1 MVFIGTIVLKIEIK
15 SPSLQHNSEIKTDR
29 NRIMDK
35 ETMVIQRATLT
46 ESDLTRWQ
54 DEGMLLEDGCLIYCV
69 SGDAVLTVNFDT
81 WTFTRRS
88 VLILFPGD
96 MVEVHSAT
104 DDFKVQM
111 LRYSASLL
119 REASLQLEQT
129 VYSLLRKD
137 RCRGASPLVED
148 IVSQIFDLLKNYQD
162 ACPDS
167 FNQIVLLQLK
177 AFFLGFHNYLLRNPH
192 EAQPEEGSERINEL
206 FSRFM
211 EMIMA
216 HYKESREVAFYAAR
230 LHISP
235 KYLFNI
241 SLAKTGRSPKTIID
255 HYVIMQLKL
264 LLRTSTESIKQI
276 AWDYHFNDDSFFCR
290 YFKSHTGLS
299 PQQFRKGVV

>member
-1 MVFIGTIVLKIEIK
+1 MVFIGTIMLKIEIK

-46 ESDLTRWQ
+46 ESDLARWQ
-54 DEGMLLEDGCLIYCV
+54 DEGMLLEDGCLLYCV

-88 VLILFPGD
+88 VIILFPGD
-96 MVEVHSAT
+96 MVEVSSVT

-148 IVSQIFDLLKNYQD
+148 IVSQIFELLKNYQEV
-162 ACPDS
+162 CPDS

-192 EAQPEEGSERINEL
+192 EVQPEEGSERINEL

-211 EMIMA
+211 ETIME

>member
-1 MVFIGTIVLKIEIK
+1 
-15 SPSLQHNSEIKTDR
+15 
-29 NRIMDK
+29 MDK
-35 ETMVIQRATLT
+35 ETIVSQGAALI
-46 ESDLTRWQ
+46 ESDLTDWQ
-54 DEGMLLEDGCLIYCV
+54 GEGVLLDDGCLVYCM
-69 SGDAVLTVNFDT
+69 SGDAEVLVNFYT
-81 WTFTRRS
+81 WDFAHRS

-96 MVEVHSAT
+96 VVEVRGAT
-104 DDFKVQM
+104 DDFKVEM
-111 LRYSASLL
+111 LRYSASVL

-129 VYSLLRKD
+129 VYSLLKKD

-148 IVSQIFDLLKNYQD
+148 IVCNLFDLLKAYRK

-167 FNQIVLLQLK
+167 FNQIVLFQLK

-192 EAQPEEGSERINEL
+192 EAQPEEGSERVNEL
-206 FSRFM
+206 FARFM
-211 EMIMA
+211 EAIME
-216 HYKESREVAFYAAR
+216 HYKESREVAFYASR

-255 HYVIMQLKL
+255 HYVVMQLKL
-264 LLRTSTESIKQI
+264 LLRTSSESIKQI

-299 PQQFRKGVV
+299 PQQFRKSIV

>member
-1 MVFIGTIVLKIEIK
+1 
-15 SPSLQHNSEIKTDR
+15 
-29 NRIMDK
+29 
-35 ETMVIQRATLT
+35 MVIQRATLT

-148 IVSQIFDLLKNYQD
+148 IVSQIFELLKNYQEV
-162 ACPDS
+162 CPDS

-192 EAQPEEGSERINEL
+192 EVQPEEGSERINEL

-211 EMIMA
+211 ETIME